1 MQGYPPGNMGN
12 VPSASSR
19 RKIQTVRS
27 DNQILKIRH
36 SLHSRGVWPI
46 PLPKKIQFCRQSR
59 GSLHEL
65 IDHFTTAIECGY
77 LNQEIA
83 DEMSVKIRNAI
94 MALNGYIRY
103 LKSKKQQAN

>member
-1 MQGYPPGNMGN
+1 
-12 VPSASSR
+12 
-19 RKIQTVRS
+19 
-27 DNQILKIRH
+27 
-36 SLHSRGVWPI
+36 
-46 PLPKKIQFCRQSR
+46 
-59 GSLHEL
+59 L

-83 DEMSVKIRNAI
+83 DEMIVKIRNAI